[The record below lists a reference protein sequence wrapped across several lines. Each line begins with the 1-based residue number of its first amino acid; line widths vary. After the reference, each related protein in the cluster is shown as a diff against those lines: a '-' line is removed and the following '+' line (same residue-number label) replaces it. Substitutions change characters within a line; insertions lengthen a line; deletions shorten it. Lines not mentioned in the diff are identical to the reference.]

1 MDDREFAFLKRKIAA
16 VLAVDV
22 DAYKA
27 QQMRRRLETHIQRY
41 GGGDVVRFCRQ
52 LESDV
57 QTREALRAMLT
68 INVTEFFRDPPQ
80 FERLHATILPHLLE
94 ESNRLNIWSAGCSYG
109 AEPYS
114 VAILLHD
121 LGALG
126 RSRILAT
133 DLDRDALQRTR
144 AGGPYA
150 APQVRNVRPEWL
162 RTYFVRDGD
171 AYRVVD
177 ALRRLEIREL
187 DLLSSPFEHG
197 FDLILCRNVMIYF
210 ASDVKTRLFRRFC
223 EALRPGGVLF
233 VGSTEA
239 LLGTDLLGF
248 ERMGGNFYRKAA
260 TASGTAAGRRVA

>member
-16 VLAVDV
+16 ILNVDL
-22 DAYKA
+22 DGYKA
-27 QQMRRRLETHIQRY
+27 QQMRRRLEAHVQRY

-52 LESDV
+52 LESDAEAR
-57 QTREALRAMLT
+57 QALRAMLT
-68 INVTEFFRDPPQ
+68 INVTEFFRDPLQ
-80 FERLHATILPHLLE
+80 FERLRRAILPQLLK
-94 ESNRLNIWSAGCSYG
+94 ESSRLNVWSAGCSYG

-114 VAILLHD
+114 VAILLHE

-133 DLDRDALQRTR
+133 DLDRDALEQAR
-144 AGGPYA
+144 AGGPYTA
-150 APQVRNVRPEWL
+150 AQVRNVRPAWL
-162 RTYFVRDGD
+162 RTYFVPEGGG
-171 AYRVVD
+171 YRVVD

-187 DLLSSPFEHG
+187 DLLSAPFERG

-210 ASDVKTRLFRRFC
+210 ASEVKTRLFQRFC

-233 VGSTEA
+233 VGGTEA

-248 ERMGGNFYRKAA
+248 ERLGGNFYRKAA
-260 TASGTAAGRRVA
+260 TAGQATARRHVA